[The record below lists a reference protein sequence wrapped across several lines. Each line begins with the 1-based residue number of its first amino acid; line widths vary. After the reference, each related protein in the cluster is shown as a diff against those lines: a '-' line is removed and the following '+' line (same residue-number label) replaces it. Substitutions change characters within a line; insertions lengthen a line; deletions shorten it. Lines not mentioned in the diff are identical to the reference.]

1 MGPFWVLACKAPITN
16 RLNILVGGWRV
27 FPKFNVKHLTPQAVV
42 APTCGGPATPDHL
55 GGNLDAGSLSHVYR
69 HTSVVTS
76 HQVRRRLAL
85 PHGVNGDADS

>member
-55 GGNLDAGSLSHVYR
+55 GGILDAGSLSP
-69 HTSVVTS
+69 VVGTDCV
-76 HQVRRRLAL
+76 QEFQ
-85 PHGVNGDADS
+85 DSEQELLKFKMRYCRP